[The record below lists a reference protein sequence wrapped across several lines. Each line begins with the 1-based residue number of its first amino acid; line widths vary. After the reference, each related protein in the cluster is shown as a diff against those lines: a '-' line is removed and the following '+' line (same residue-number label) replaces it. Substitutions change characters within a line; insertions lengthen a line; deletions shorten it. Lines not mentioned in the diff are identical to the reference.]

1 MLISFQCQTLP
12 AFGHQL
18 RQQQQLSKEL
28 NPFSVYVMQEQNKN
42 ADKLRRVTNKQ
53 TQRQPQEPQS
63 QSQWHS
69 CNVSAA
75 DTVSQRYAY
84 AALGHCVK
92 LDSPPA
98 VHLLLVPYIYQHTC
112 VCICVCVCVWAVY
125 YFSIIIS
132 CHKYW
137 QSLDNLQL
145 SLRVIPLLLSHKM

>member
-18 RQQQQLSKEL
+18 RQQQQLTKEL
-28 NPFSVYVMQEQNKN
+28 KPFSVYVMQEQNKN

-98 VHLLLVPYIYQHTC
+98 VHLLLVPYIYQHTHVCMC
-112 VCICVCVCVWAVY
+112 VCELC
-125 YFSIIIS
+125 IIF
-132 CHKYW
+132 
-137 QSLDNLQL
+137 L
-145 SLRVIPLLLSHKM
+145 

>member
-1 MLISFQCQTLP
+1 MRKCLPVNSTIRLKLPEKTKEKRQKKEVKNKLMLISFQCQTLP

-18 RQQQQLSKEL
+18 RQQQQLTKEL
-28 NPFSVYVMQEQNKN
+28 KPFSVYVMQEQNKN

-98 VHLLLVPYIYQHTC
+98 AHLLLVPYIYQHTC
-112 VCICVCVCVWAVY
+112 VCICVCV
-125 YFSIIIS
+125 
-132 CHKYW
+132 
-137 QSLDNLQL
+137 
-145 SLRVIPLLLSHKM
+145 